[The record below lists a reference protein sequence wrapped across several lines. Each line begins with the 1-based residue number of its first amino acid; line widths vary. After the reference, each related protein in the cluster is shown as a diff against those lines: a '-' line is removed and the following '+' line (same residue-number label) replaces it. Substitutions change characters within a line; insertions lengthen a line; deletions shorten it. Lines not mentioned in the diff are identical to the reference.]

1 MFSSFLVFTAYRN
14 STSSSSIPGTG
25 SSATSATVNHTPA
38 YPREICVRALELGAT
53 ALILVHDHPSGE
65 PSPSRSDIDMTNR
78 IGDAA
83 KLIDVALHDHI
94 IVTPTAAFSFRE
106 KGLL

>member
-1 MFSSFLVFTAYRN
+1 MEELHILFLNSRNRLIRDERHSS
-14 STSSSSIPGTG
+14 GTV
-25 SSATSATVNHTPA
+25 SHTPA
-38 YPREICVRALELGAT
+38 YPREICVRALEVNAA

-78 IGDAA
+78 IRDAA

-94 IVTPTAAFSFRE
+94 VVTPTDAFSFRE
-106 KGLL
+106 NGLL